1 MLVLVNFPL
10 DIGVIKLSGSMARN
24 TLAGKG
30 KSHYNEKTGRDYGY
44 DKEYQSTEERKKY
57 RARLNKE
64 NRKKKTY
71 GNKDDKDVSHK
82 KDGKLTSEKQSKNR
96 ARNGHNGKST
106 KK

>member
-1 MLVLVNFPL
+1 
-10 DIGVIKLSGSMARN
+10 MARN

-30 KSHYNEKTGRDYGY
+30 KGKYNEKTGRDYEY

-57 RARLNKE
+57 RAGLNKE

-71 GNKDDKDVSHK
+71 GNKDGKDVSHK

-106 KK
+106 KKQ